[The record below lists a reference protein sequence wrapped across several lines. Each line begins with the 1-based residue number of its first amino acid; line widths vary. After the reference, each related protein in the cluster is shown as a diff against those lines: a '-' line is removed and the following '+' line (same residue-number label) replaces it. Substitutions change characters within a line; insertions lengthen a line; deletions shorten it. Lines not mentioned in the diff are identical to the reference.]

1 MLTGEAMIASPMLTL
16 VTGHKGVDLHAAT
29 ARRVMQDRLRGGDR
43 LADLRR
49 CAFHVFGGAL
59 AVPGRAAPTLD
70 ELLATG
76 RYFNPNKHHYG
87 CFAATTPFAWDQG
100 DGQPLPAGWPGP
112 ARAGDR
118 GAVGASLWDDLL
130 GGPAPAGCTAVDVA
144 AWARGQ
150 QPPVVSGTIW
160 RLVLRGDAATAA
172 DAGAALAVARGGRDG
187 LLVNPHM
194 ECWLVAAG
202 GTGGAGA

>member
-1 MLTGEAMIASPMLTL
+1 MLTL

-29 ARRVMQDRLRGGDR
+29 ARRVMQDRLQGGDR

-59 AVPGRAAPTLD
+59 ARPGLAVPAVED
-70 ELLATG
+70 VLATG

-87 CFAATTPFAWDQG
+87 CFASPVDFTWEQG
-100 DGQPLPAGWPGP
+100 DGQPLPAGWPGG
-112 ARAGDR
+112 ATASDR
-118 GAVGASLWDDLL
+118 GAAAASLWDDLL
-130 GGPAPAGCTAVDVA
+130 GGAAPAGCTSVDVA

-150 QPPVVSGTIW
+150 AGAVVSGTVW
-160 RLVLRGDAATAA
+160 RLVVRGEAASAAAT
-172 DAGAALAVARGGRDG
+172 GAALAVARGGRDG

-194 ECWLVAAG
+194 ECWLVSAG
-202 GTGGAGA
+202 GTGA

>member
-1 MLTGEAMIASPMLTL
+1 MPAGTMLTL

-29 ARRVMQDRLRGGDR
+29 ARRVMQERLQGGDR

-59 AVPGRAAPTLD
+59 ARPGQPVPTIGD
-70 ELLATG
+70 LLGTG

-87 CFAATTPFAWDQG
+87 CFASPADFTWEQG
-100 DGQPLPAGWPGP
+100 DGQPLPAGWPGG
-112 ARAGDR
+112 ATASDS
-118 GAVGASLWDDLL
+118 GAVVSSLWDDLL
-130 GGPAPAGCTAVDVA
+130 GGAAPAGCTAVDVA

-150 QPPVVSGTIW
+150 SGAVVTGTIW
-160 RLVLRGDAATAA
+160 RLVVRGDAASAA
-172 DAGAALAVARGGRDG
+172 TTGTALAVARGGQDG

-194 ECWLVAAG
+194 ECWLVSA
-202 GTGGAGA
+202 GGAGA

>member
-1 MLTGEAMIASPMLTL
+1 MSAGTMLTL

-29 ARRVMQDRLRGGDR
+29 ARRVMQDRLQGGDR

-59 AVPGRAAPTLD
+59 ARPGLAVPTAED
-70 ELLATG
+70 LLGTG

-87 CFAATTPFAWDQG
+87 CFISPSDFTWEQG
-100 DGQPLPAGWPGP
+100 DGQPLPVGWPGG
-112 ARAGDR
+112 ATASDR
-118 GAVGASLWDDLL
+118 GPVVSSLWDDLL
-130 GGPAPAGCTAVDVA
+130 GGAAPAGCTAVDVA

-150 QPPVVSGTIW
+150 VGAVISGTIW
-160 RLVLRGDAATAA
+160 RLVVRGEAASAVAT
-172 DAGAALAVARGGRDG
+172 GTALAVARGGPDG

-194 ECWLVAAG
+194 ECWLASA
-202 GTGGAGA
+202 GGAGA

>member
-1 MLTGEAMIASPMLTL
+1 MEPMLTL

-29 ARRVMQDRLRGGDR
+29 ARRVMQDRLAGGDR

-49 CAFHVFGGAL
+49 CAFHVVGGAIVRPGA
-59 AVPGRAAPTLD
+59 AVPALAD
-70 ELLATG
+70 LLATG

-87 CFAATTPFAWDQG
+87 CFVSASGFNWEQG
-100 DGQPLPAGWPGP
+100 DGGPLPAGWPGE
-112 ARAGDR
+112 ATASDR
-118 GAVGASLWDDLL
+118 GAIAVSLWDDLL
-130 GGPAPAGCTAVDVA
+130 GGPAPSGCTSVDVA

-150 QPPVVSGTIW
+150 DAAVVSGTIW
-160 RLVLRGDAATAA
+160 RLVLRGDATTAA
-172 DAGAALAVARGGRDG
+172 AAATALAVARGGVDG

-202 GTGGAGA
+202 GVGA